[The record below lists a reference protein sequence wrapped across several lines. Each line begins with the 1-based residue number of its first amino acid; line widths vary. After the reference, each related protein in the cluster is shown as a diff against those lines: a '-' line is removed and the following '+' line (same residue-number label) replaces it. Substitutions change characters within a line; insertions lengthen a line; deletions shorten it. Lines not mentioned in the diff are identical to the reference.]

1 MVVLY
6 FHVEVL
12 PGVKHI
18 ILVLSGKGGVGKS
31 TIASQ
36 VALALVQLGRQVS
49 GGWSSYSLTS
59 PSPVHCMTS
68 HIHKNRWWYRGGG
81 LSRDTPNEGHH
92 INYLSTKDTLQGTKS

>member
-1 MVVLY
+1 MRTVHYHSMYMFVLY

-18 ILVLSGKGGVGKS
+18 ILILSGKGGVGKS

-49 GGWSSYSLTS
+49 GGWSSCPLTWL
-59 PSPVHCMTS
+59 PPMH
-68 HIHKNRWWYRGGG
+68 
-81 LSRDTPNEGHH
+81 
-92 INYLSTKDTLQGTKS
+92 